1 MKKMLTFLLLAVLLC
16 VPLTAQAAI
25 EDPCR
30 FNRSTTNIE
39 DPAISGEIYFWYAP
53 AYIKNE
59 RTLVPI
65 GFLAEA
71 IGLDVERDKSDLH
84 NQVVIIYRPNWPP
97 CLPWCYDI
105 LSSEMAIIY
114 RPNWPPC
121 LPWCYQ

>member
-30 FNRSTTNIE
+30 FNRSTTNVE

-65 GFLAEA
+65 RSLAEA
-71 IGLDVERDKSDLH
+71 IGLDVERDKSDL
-84 NQVVIIYRPNWPP
+84 QMVIIYRPNSLP
-97 CLPWCYDI
+97 CLPWCYNI
-105 LSSEMAIIY
+105 LSSEIAIIY
-114 RPNWPPC
+114 KPNSLPC